1 MDLKALL
8 GRRIREL
15 RKFRGW
21 NQRTL
26 AERADMAEEAIG
38 DIERGG
44 SWPRPESLLKIA
56 EALQV
61 NVSDLFKHIIDDDAE
76 PTERDRALSE
86 LRDILSGLS
95 NRHLSTIR
103 LLADDLLKH
112 QNEDDKGK
120 DSTKS

>member
-1 MDLKALL
+1 MNMKALL

-21 NQRTL
+21 NQRAL
-26 AERADMAEEAIG
+26 AERADMAEEGIG
-38 DIERGG
+38 EIERGG

-61 NVSDLFKHIIDDDAE
+61 NVSDLFKHIIDDSADPSDRE
-76 PTERDRALSE
+76 RALSE

-103 LLADDLLKH
+103 LLADDLLRY
-112 QNEDDKGK
+112 QIEDDKGK